1 MSDKKLC
8 SIIVPCYNEEDA
20 IPIYYNT
27 VSPIID
33 KISDLE
39 FEFWFI
45 DDGSTDNTLN
55 VVKSLRNDDKRV
67 HFVSFSRNF
76 GKEGGLYAGLQH
88 AKGDY
93 IVTMDV
99 DLQDPPE
106 LLEEMYAAVK
116 DGEYDCAAT
125 RRVDRK
131 GEPPIRS
138 FFARMFYRL
147 INKISKADIVDGA
160 RDYRFMTRKM
170 VDSILSMGEYN
181 RFTKGIFGWVGFRT
195 KWIPFENV
203 ERCAGE
209 TKWSFWKLFVYSLDG
224 IAAFST
230 APLSI
235 ASVMGILCCL
245 LSFIGAIFKLV
256 ESNDLWSWVFKWAA
270 IGGAA
275 TFVGSVI
282 YCLVRDYL
290 DEHKK
295 KKEKKN
301 K

>member
-99 DLQDPPE
+99 DL
-106 LLEEMYAAVK
+106 
-116 DGEYDCAAT
+116 
-125 RRVDRK
+125 DRK
-131 GEPPIRS
+131 TH
-138 FFARMFYRL
+138 
-147 INKISKADIVDGA
+147 V
-160 RDYRFMTRKM
+160 
-170 VDSILSMGEYN
+170 
-181 RFTKGIFGWVGFRT
+181 
-195 KWIPFENV
+195 
-203 ERCAGE
+203 
-209 TKWSFWKLFVYSLDG
+209 
-224 IAAFST
+224 
-230 APLSI
+230 
-235 ASVMGILCCL
+235 
-245 LSFIGAIFKLV
+245 
-256 ESNDLWSWVFKWAA
+256 
-270 IGGAA
+270 
-275 TFVGSVI
+275 
-282 YCLVRDYL
+282 
-290 DEHKK
+290 
-295 KKEKKN
+295 
-301 K
+301 